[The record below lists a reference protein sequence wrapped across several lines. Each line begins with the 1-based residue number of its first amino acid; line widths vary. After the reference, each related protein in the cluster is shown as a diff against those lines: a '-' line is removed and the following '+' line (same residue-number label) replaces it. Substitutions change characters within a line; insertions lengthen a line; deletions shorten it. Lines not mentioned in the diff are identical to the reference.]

1 MVPAAWLRAQGTGV
15 RTCPRT
21 VILAAAGLASQ
32 TMLESMTLVLAW
44 PNRELN
50 ATTVHLASDSLLSDD
65 RGNQWRYGPKIVRV
79 DRLHEFMAYSGTSNL
94 AMSLILQS
102 NAVLSSTDVLRKGG
116 SSRNPTLD
124 GRVRALILLLEQ
136 AVSTFPT
143 AWLAKGETTLVYCG
157 FDHRLRQFRLFEIYL
172 RRSGIKVE
180 SGSLSNKRLLC
191 YGSGAEKAKQLIA
204 ELGYGNRS
212 LTKVEI
218 LTVLKQVIEDRSVPD
233 VGGSPQLVEIGKRSS
248 QVFGFSW
255 GNLDHPQRT
264 LFGMPLHFRSNL
276 KRVRF
281 LDRKFHLV
289 R

>member
-1 MVPAAWLRAQGTGV
+1 
-15 RTCPRT
+15 
-21 VILAAAGLASQ
+21 
-32 TMLESMTLVLAW
+32 MLESMTLVLAW

-50 ATTVHLASDSLLSDD
+50 PTTVHLASDSLLSDD
-65 RGNQWRYGPKIVRV
+65 QGNQWQYGPKIVRV

-102 NAVLSSTDVLRKGG
+102 NAVLSSTDALRKGG
-116 SSRNPTLD
+116 SSRHPTLD
-124 GRVRALILLLEQ
+124 GRVKALVLLLEQ
-136 AVSTFPT
+136 AVTTFPT
-143 AWLAKGETTLVYCG
+143 AWLANGETTLVYCG
-157 FDHRLRQFRLFEIYL
+157 FDHRLKRFCLFEIYL
-172 RRSGIKVE
+172 RRSGITVRP
-180 SGSLSNKRLLC
+180 GSLSSKRPPC

-218 LTVLKQVIEDRSVPD
+218 LNVLKHVIEDRSVPG
-233 VGGSPQLVEIGKRSS
+233 VGGSPQMVAIGKRSS
-248 QVFGFSW
+248 QIFGFSW
-255 GNLDHPQRT
+255 GNPDHPQRT

-281 LDRKFHLV
+281 LDRNFHPV